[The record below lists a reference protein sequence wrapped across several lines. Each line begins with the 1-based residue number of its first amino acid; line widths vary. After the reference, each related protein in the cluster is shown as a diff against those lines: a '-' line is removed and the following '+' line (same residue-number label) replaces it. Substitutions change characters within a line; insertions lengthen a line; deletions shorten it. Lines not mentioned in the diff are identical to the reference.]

1 MGYVLMCVECEAGS
15 CLRKGSCSCLFFCLL
30 HMLRI
35 SVDVRIAGYSS
46 QGIMGQNL

>member
-1 MGYVLMCVECEAGS
+1 MLEERFMQ
-15 CLRKGSCSCLFFCLL
+15 LFVFCLL

-35 SVDVRIAGYSS
+35 SVDVRIAGFSS